1 MVENWN
7 SANGFIFY
15 GKRGEVSTNDPDAQE
30 IAILSLHLL
39 QSCVVYINTL
49 MAQEI
54 LAEPEWQKRMTVA
67 DWRALTPLF
76 YGHVNPYGR
85 FDLDM
90 NSRLPLQEP
99 DEM

>member
-1 MVENWN
+1 
-7 SANGFIFY
+7 
-15 GKRGEVSTNDPDAQE
+15 VSTNDPDAQE

-54 LAEPEWQKRMTVA
+54 LAEPGWQQRMTVE

-90 NSRLPLQEP
+90 DSRLSLREP
-99 DEM
+99 